1 MTTASHTHS
10 CCATLFWPS
19 TQADV
24 DQAWLRRPAQSMT
37 QREQLQTPADVGQA
51 QKTAGA
57 AHALHL
63 PLHCARRLLCS
74 ASVCDAPAP
83 YSRAAAAGRVH
94 DHADAAPFR
103 PDKTPLASRL
113 EPHPLLKGVKRA
125 AAQQGRVP
133 RVYWVLVMTSNARA
147 FHCALCALRRAAC
160 GTTNSTAVPFRIR
173 RERRTLHIMSC
184 AFLIIHT
191 HS

>member
-147 FHCALCALRRAAC
+147 FHCALRTGHC
-160 GTTNSTAVPFRIR
+160 GTTNSTGTIPHSRASHITHYVLCFFDNTH
-173 RERRTLHIMSC
+173 TLIV
-184 AFLIIHT
+184 
-191 HS
+191 